1 MHRWNLFTSYTVLHQ
16 ATQVEQLLPLFCR
29 KNKKKKQYAICNVC
43 PKCLYLLLSENHFS
57 DLNEPC
63 TGYFYYLKRE
73 DINSIRYVL
82 EEEQGSDERY
92 PEHGHEESQL
102 GFCVCV
108 PCLLSGAIVFSQQ
121 IHSLSL
127 SALLII
133 FSSHSK
139 GPGRHSAQTVS
150 STD

>member
-1 MHRWNLFTSYTVLHQ
+1 MH
-16 ATQVEQLLPLFCR
+16 
-29 KNKKKKQYAICNVC
+29 
-43 PKCLYLLLSENHFS
+43 
-57 DLNEPC
+57 
-63 TGYFYYLKRE
+63 GYFYYLKRE

-127 SALLII
+127 SAPLII

-150 STD
+150 WTD